1 MGGGLLIAI
10 AVTGHMDLT
19 EASVPLVRRAL
30 REFLGPYAE
39 EGITGLSCLAG
50 GADSL
55 FAEAVLALGGRLVA
69 VIPARDYRDRQAG
82 AEQAATFDRLLGA
95 AAEVLVLGHDSAG
108 GQAYEDA
115 NRELVRRAHRLVAV
129 WDGETSTAQGGTA
142 TAVADARRA
151 GLPVDIVWPPGA
163 RRVAKGCGTEA

>member
-1 MGGGLLIAI
+1 M
-10 AVTGHMDLT
+10 TGHRDLT
-19 EASVPLVRRAL
+19 EASVPLVRRVL
-30 REFLGPYAE
+30 REFLGPYAA
-39 EGITGLSCLAG
+39 EGITGLSCLAD

-69 VIPARDYRDRQAG
+69 VIPARDYRERQVG
-82 AEQAATFDRLLGA
+82 DVQGATFDRLIAA

-142 TAVADARRA
+142 TAVAAARRA
-151 GLPVDIVWPPGA
+151 GLPLHVVWPAGASRATGGRA
-163 RRVAKGCGTEA
+163 RRT